1 MPLQPGL
8 RLGPYEI
15 VSPLGAGGMG
25 EVYKA
30 RDTRLDRTVAIK
42 VLPASLAADPE
53 RKERFEREARAV
65 SALNHP
71 NICTLYDIGEAV
83 VGRQSSV
90 ASPQSTATSHQ
101 PPATSGDTIQFL
113 VMELIEG
120 ESLADRLTK
129 GPLPLDQVLRLGTE
143 IADALSKA
151 HRQGIVHRDLKPANV
166 MLTKQGSKLLDFGLA
181 RVDAPASS
189 SSVSFL
195 PTQQK
200 SLTQEGT
207 LLGTFQYMAP
217 EQLEGRDAD
226 ARTDIF
232 AFGAVL
238 YETVTG
244 RKAFEGKSQAS
255 LISSIMSS
263 APPPIA
269 TLQPMTPPALDRVI
283 RTCLNKDA
291 DERWQT
297 AQDLA
302 AELKW
307 IAEGGSQVGA
317 PAPVVSRRKSR
328 ERWAWTGAAI
338 FAVASVLSGARLLTM
353 REAPRL
359 PTRFAIAPP
368 KDVKLE
374 WPRISPDGRAV
385 AFVGVDSSGKR
396 SIWVRPMDAFEA
408 IHLDGTE
415 NVQRPFWSP
424 DSRYLA
430 FFANGQLKKV
440 AASGGPTQLICEF
453 PGGADGSWG
462 RGVILFDGRTAD
474 PVRRVPD
481 SGGVPVVAVKPDAA
495 RQEVGTAWPYFLPD
509 GRHFL
514 FLANN
519 AKGPVTI
526 KVASLD
532 STDVTVLVDS
542 ESRVEYSSGHLFY
555 VSQRTLMARPFS
567 PDKMAFTGEP
577 FPVTDRIQIQSLGL
591 VDFSTSQSGD
601 LAYATDVQEQRNR
614 LMWFDR
620 TGKDAGTVGEP
631 ALYRNPALSPDD
643 TRAAVGMSSGVGPA
657 SGNDDSIWVVDLK
670 RGVSSRLTFGD
681 GLRSFPVWSPDGT
694 RVMYSAIGKGGAFSK
709 LLQKLASGGGDE
721 TTIRESA
728 EDALLPTDWSPDG
741 KQLLVTTVST
751 AGGNFDLVTI
761 APDGRT
767 APADLVRT
775 PQPNREIDG
784 RFSPDGRW
792 FAYQS
797 NESGRNEVFVQAFP
811 PSGGKWQISTA
822 GGAAPMWRS
831 DGKEILYQGPGDTF
845 YAVAVRGAGAAFE
858 IGLPVKLFQ
867 RRMVHPQFERNSW
880 TVTRDGQRFLL
891 VVPVDD
897 TSSRSIQ
904 VVLNWAAGLKKQ

>member
-15 VSPLGAGGMG
+15 IAPLGAGGMG

-30 RDTRLDRTVAIK
+30 RDTRLDRTVAVK

-53 RKERFEREARAV
+53 RRERFEREARAV

-71 NICTLYDIGEAV
+71 NICTLYDIG
-83 VGRQSSV
+83 
-90 ASPQSTATSHQ
+90 HQ
-101 PPATSGDTIQFL
+101 DGVDYL

-120 ESLADRLTK
+120 ESLESRLTK

-181 RVDAPASS
+181 RVDAPATQ

-195 PTQQK
+195 PTQQQA
-200 SLTQEGT
+200 LTQAGT
-207 LLGTFQYMAP
+207 VLGTFQYMSP

-232 AFGAVL
+232 AFGALL
-238 YETVTG
+238 YEAMTA

-263 APPPIA
+263 TPPPIT

-283 RTCLNKDA
+283 KTCLNKDP

-307 IAEGGSQVGA
+307 IADGGSQVGV

-328 ERWAWTGAAI
+328 ERWAWTAAAV
-338 FAVASVLSGARLLTM
+338 FAIAAALTGARLLLQ
-353 REAPRL
+353 RDAPRL
-359 PTRFAIAPP
+359 PTRFSVAPP
-368 KDVKLE
+368 KDVKIE

-385 AFVGVDSSGKR
+385 AFVGVDLRGRR
-396 SIWVRPMDAFEA
+396 SIWVRPMDAFDA

-440 AASGGPTQLICEF
+440 LASGGPTQLVCEF
-453 PGGADGSWG
+453 AGGSDGSWG
-462 RGVILFDGRTAD
+462 RGVILFDGRATD

-481 SGGVPVVAVKPDAA
+481 SGGVPEIAVKPDTAK
-495 RQEVGTAWPYFLPD
+495 QEVGTAWPFFLPD
-509 GRHFL
+509 GRHYL
-514 FLANN
+514 FLSNN

-532 STDVTVLVDS
+532 SPGVTVLVDS
-542 ESRVEYSSGHLFY
+542 ESRAEYSSGHIFY
-555 VSQRTLMARPFS
+555 VAQRTLMARPFS
-567 PDKMAFTGEP
+567 PDKLAFTGEP

-601 LAYATDVQEQRNR
+601 LAYANDAQDLRNR
-614 LMWFDR
+614 LLWFDR
-620 TGKDAGTVGEP
+620 AGKELGAVGEP

-643 TRAAVGMSSGVGPA
+643 TRAAVGVAGSGTGSA
-657 SGNDDSIWVVDLK
+657 NDDSIWVIDLK
-670 RGVSSRLTFGD
+670 RNVSSRLTFGD
-681 GLRSFPVWSPDGT
+681 GLRSFTVWSPDGAH
-694 RVMYSAIGKGGAFSK
+694 VAYSSTGKNGPFYT
-709 LLQKLASGGGDE
+709 LQQKLASGGGDE
-721 TTIRESA
+721 SKIFEST
-728 EDALLPTDWSPDG
+728 ETALLPTDWSPDG
-741 KQLLVTTVST
+741 THVLLTTLT
-751 AGGNFDLVTI
+751 ASGDNFDLATI
-761 APDGRT
+761 AADGS
-767 APADLVRT
+767 AGPVDLVKT
-775 PQPNREIDG
+775 PGPTREING

-797 NESGRNEVFVQAFP
+797 NESGRYEIFVQAFP
-811 PSGGKWQISTA
+811 KSGGKWQISTA
-822 GGAAPMWRS
+822 GGNVPWWRG
-831 DGKEILYQGPGDTF
+831 DGKEIIYQGPEETF
-845 YAVAVRGAGAAFE
+845 YAVTMRTAGAGFE
-858 IGLPVKLFQ
+858 IGVPVKLFQ
-867 RRMVHPQFERNSW
+867 HRMAHGSYERNSW

-891 VVPVDD
+891 IVPLDD
-897 TSSRSIQ
+897 NNARTIQ
-904 VVLNWAAGLKKQ
+904 VVLNWAAGLKK